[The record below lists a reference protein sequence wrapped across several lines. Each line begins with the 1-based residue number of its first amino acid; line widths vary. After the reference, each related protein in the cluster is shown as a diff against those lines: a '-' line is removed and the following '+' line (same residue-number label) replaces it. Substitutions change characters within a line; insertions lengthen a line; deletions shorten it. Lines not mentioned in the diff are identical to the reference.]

1 MTSQG
6 PFTFLYAESADPS
19 FGVAALL
26 PGYRPTFTTRG
37 MPDLVKDET
46 RCVPGILWEGV
57 PPPPETPFKG
67 DQATAVLVNPG
78 ASAAVVPVLIRRQRR
93 GGESTSPSRELM
105 EEVRLRAEACG
116 FPYAWVTEGLL
127 LSAIDANFGKSIG
140 VRVRSVADRVS
151 RGLL

>member
-1 MTSQG
+1 VTTRG

-19 FGVAALL
+19 CGPVALL
-26 PGYRPTFTTRG
+26 PGYRPVFTHRG
-37 MPDLVKDET
+37 LPDLVADED

-67 DQATAVLVNPG
+67 DQATAVLVDPG
-78 ASAAVVPVLIRRQRR
+78 AVEAVVPVLVRRQRR

-105 EEVRLRAEACG
+105 EAVRLGAEACG
-116 FPYAWVTEGLL
+116 FPYAWVAEGLP
-127 LSAIDANFGKSIG
+127 LSAIDANFGKAVG
-140 VRVRSVADRVS
+140 VRMRSVADRVA